1 MVDSTQTGFLPQRWI
16 GDNILAHLETID
28 FYQHSQQ
35 PGVLLFLDFEKA
47 FDRLDRPWMEQSMHG
62 SSGVRSRSTAMGQ
75 PPACGHHSQ
84 GSLQRLAHST
94 LPSPVGGLPGQPPV
108 APAVRSGGPAHGR
121 ARTPVSRAAGTACP
135 QHALGS
141 ASALHALPRR
151 RHHHPCSLTG
161 RRSSH
166 TGGQHQPPLS
176 GDWSQ
181 DADSQVHRHGHRLPT
196 APYRPRCRHRHHIQ
210 CSRVSHHTPGHPTQ
224 HRPGRCGP
232 RTLHSHPAAPG

>member
-1 MVDSTQTGFLPQRWI
+1 MQDIYIWQWLTGWRQGQLGVSLGVHRSGHGGRVPGHRDGLRQADQT
-16 GDNILAHLETID
+16 
-28 FYQHSQQ
+28 
-35 PGVLLFLDFEKA
+35 LDGA
-47 FDRLDRPWMEQSMHG
+47 VHG
-62 SSGVRSRSTAMGQ
+62 SSGVRSRSAAIGR

-84 GSLQRLAHST
+84 RKRSLQRLAHST
-94 LPSPVGGLPGQPPV
+94 LPSSVGGLPGQPPV
-108 APAVRSGGPAHGR
+108 TPAIRPGGTAHGR
-121 ARTPVSRAAGTACP
+121 ARTPISHAAGTVCP

-176 GDWSQ
+176 DDWSQ

-196 APYRPRCRHRHHIQ
+196 APYRP
-210 CSRVSHHTPGHPTQ
+210 
-224 HRPGRCGP
+224 
-232 RTLHSHPAAPG
+232 

>member
-1 MVDSTQTGFLPQRWI
+1 
-16 GDNILAHLETID
+16 
-28 FYQHSQQ
+28 
-35 PGVLLFLDFEKA
+35 
-47 FDRLDRPWMEQSMHG
+47 
-62 SSGVRSRSTAMGQ
+62 MGQ

-94 LPSPVGGLPGQPPV
+94 LPSPVGGLPGQPFV
-108 APAVRSGGPAHGR
+108 APTIRSGGLAHGR
-121 ARTPVSRAAGTACP
+121 ARTPVGRAAGTACP

-181 DADSQVHRHGHRLPT
+181 DADSQGPPAWASAAYSTLQAPMQTPASHSVQQGQPSHTWASHSARTQTLRPT
-196 APYRPRCRHRHHIQ
+196 HSTQPS
-210 CSRVSHHTPGHPTQ
+210 CSASTGASHAGQ
-224 HRPGRCGP
+224 ASGSAC
-232 RTLHSHPAAPG
+232 